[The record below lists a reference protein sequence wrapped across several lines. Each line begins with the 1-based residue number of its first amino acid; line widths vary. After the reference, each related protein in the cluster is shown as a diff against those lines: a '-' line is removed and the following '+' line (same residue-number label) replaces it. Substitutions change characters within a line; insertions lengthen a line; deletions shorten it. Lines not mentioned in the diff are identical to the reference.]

1 MAQLHTMP
9 ETLPLPLEDQP
20 PVPLKENRQDA
31 VSDRVS
37 LSSSPAKERSSPA
50 QLESAFTQLLG
61 RKATPQELAELH
73 RVRNALN
80 LQDNDALWLVLL
92 ALDHYRG
99 EIKKAVFDSL
109 EHAKTTAKATVE
121 NAGQEYLKQL
131 FPKLL
136 TNVTD
141 RITAKAFGFNGS
153 VVITGVIVLVTL
165 VILGLGGSSLL
176 AYGAGERAGQK
187 QCVAAETKTGL
198 SSPPTPTV
206 PKGRGR

>member
-1 MAQLHTMP
+1 MP

-20 PVPLKENRQDA
+20 SAPLKENRKDA
-31 VSDRVS
+31 VSDRGS
-37 LSSSPAKERSSPA
+37 LSSPLAKERSSPA
-50 QLESAFTQLLG
+50 SLESAFTQLLG

-73 RVRNALN
+73 RIRNVLN

-99 EIKKAVFDSL
+99 EIKKAVLDSL

-141 RITAKAFGFNGS
+141 RITAKALGFNGS

-165 VILGLGGSSLL
+165 VVIGMGGSALL
-176 AYGAGERAGQK
+176 SYHLGERAGQQ
-187 QCVAAETKTGL
+187 QCQPESKTASL
-198 SSPPTPTV
+198 PPPT